1 MSDLSHV
8 EILYHLASELGA
20 LSGIATNRTGVSSTE
35 ELELAELGGRMS
47 DAHNIVQFKGSAA
60 LIEMARQ
67 EQRRLLQL
75 INESES
81 SIKRSRDLIARLEDL
96 AWASGGGHQW
106 GNGLK

>member
-1 MSDLSHV
+1 
-8 EILYHLASELGA
+8 
-20 LSGIATNRTGVSSTE
+20 
-35 ELELAELGGRMS
+35 MS
-47 DAHNIVQFKGSAA
+47 DAHNIVQFNRSAA

-106 GNGLK
+106 SNGLRRVSPTEKGSC